1 MKHTTKKITAFVL
14 TVLLIIG
21 MIPSI
26 AIPATAEVSPT
37 SGSCGENATWEL
49 DTATGTLTISGTG
62 IITDNDKQGTPWL
75 DLNKKITKISIQM
88 DNGGYLDGYWQ
99 EVAIV
104 KIPEV
109 F

>member
-1 MKHTTKKITAFVL
+1 MV
-14 TVLLIIG
+14 G
-21 MIPSI
+21 MG
-26 AIPATAEVSPT
+26 AVV
-37 SGSCGENATWEL
+37 
-49 DTATGTLTISGTG
+49 DTATKFDI
-62 IITDNDKQGTPWL
+62 
-75 DLNKKITKISIQM
+75 NKKITKISIQM